1 MEEGIAVKSVK
12 ILDILPTIAEDRGT
26 PGHEDRTRL
35 AQSLLEETGGL
46 LQFDFKSLDSGSQAL
61 DSRYEIALTAPYI
74 LRTAKEAEAEGYQA
88 VILDCFLDPAL
99 DALREHLSIPVF
111 GPCLSSCS
119 LAIRLGGDYSIIG
132 LSDQLNAL
140 ILDNL
145 RKYQMDRPLRSI
157 RSVNIPLEELHLD
170 RASSVQGLVEA
181 CQTAVQEDHARAL
194 VFGCTC
200 FSPLADLVRQELQS
214 RGIQVPIIES
224 LRATLL
230 DAFSCVMQELSQSQ
244 STYRPVREKPRR
256 LDWNENGQISGGI
269 SKKAEACV

>member
-26 PGHEDRTRL
+26 PGREDRTRL
-35 AQSLLEETGGL
+35 AQSLLRRRRSFAVLISNPGFGKPGPGFPL
-46 LQFDFKSLDSGSQAL
+46 
-61 DSRYEIALTAPYI
+61 EIALTAPN
-74 LRTAKEAEAEGYQA
+74 LRTAKEAEGKATSRHPG
-88 VILDCFLDPAL
+88 LFLDPAPGRPQG
-99 DALREHLSIPVF
+99 ASAIP
-111 GPCLSSCS
+111 S
-119 LAIRLGGDYSIIG
+119 LAPAVLLQLAIAGRDYKYHR
-132 LSDQLNAL
+132 LSDQLNAPHPGT
-140 ILDNL
+140 ISQ
-145 RKYQMDRPLRSI
+145 YQMDKALAH

-230 DAFSCVMQELSQSQ
+230 DAFSCVMQGISQSQ